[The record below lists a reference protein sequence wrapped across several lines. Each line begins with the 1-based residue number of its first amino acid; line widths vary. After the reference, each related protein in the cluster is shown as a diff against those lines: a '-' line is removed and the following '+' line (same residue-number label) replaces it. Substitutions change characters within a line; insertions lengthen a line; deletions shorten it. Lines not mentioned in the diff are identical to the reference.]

1 MNVIISKESTQR
13 LLKDVR
19 QIMLNPLTDNGI
31 YYVHDEQDMLKGY
44 VMIVGP
50 EGTPYFGG
58 YYFFEINYPT
68 NYPHS
73 PPQIK
78 YMTNGKNIRF
88 NPNLYVNGKVCL
100 SILNTWSGDQ
110 WTSCQTI
117 STLLLTLCTVLREN
131 PLINEPGVLLG
142 HRDVEPYNYII
153 EYANIDIAICDI
165 IMKQPYVF
173 HHFFNLFYMYAVEH
187 MVKNHDKMI
196 EFMKTRMEKFEH
208 VPLLRTGFYNLTVS
222 MDYEKLYE
230 KYMNSYEIAIVLY
243 NNENKNENKN

>member
-1 MNVIISKESTQR
+1 MSIVISKETTQR

-31 YYVHDEQDMLKGY
+31 YYIHDETDMLKGY
-44 VMIVGP
+44 AMIVGP
-50 EGTPYFGG
+50 ENTPYFGG

-88 NPNLYVNGKVCL
+88 NPNLYTNGKVCL
-100 SILNTWSGDQ
+100 SILNTWNGDQ

-117 STLLLTLCTVLREN
+117 STVLLTLCTVLREN
-131 PLINEPGVLLG
+131 PLINEPGVSLS
-142 HRDVEPYNYII
+142 HRDVEPYNSII

-165 IMKQPYVF
+165 IMKTPNVYF
-173 HHFFNLFYMYAVEH
+173 RFFDLFYCYAIEH
-187 MVKNHDKMI
+187 MVKNHDKI
-196 EFMKTRMEKFEH
+196 VEFMKNRMEKFKS
-208 VPLLRTGFYNLTVS
+208 VPLLRTGFYGLSVI

-230 KYMNSYEIAIVLY
+230 RYMNCYELH
-243 NNENKNENKN
+243 NKK